1 MLLFVAQ
8 KYNIVNN
15 NNENIINVLLK
26 RFIKAGD
33 DLHVNPQSEKTCQ
46 NNIEKVQYMREIMGK
61 IRNVEKQLS
70 R

>member
-26 RFIKAGD
+26 HFIKAGD
-33 DLHVNPQSEKTCQ
+33 DLRVNPQSEKTCQ